1 MAKTKFIWK
10 GSKKELLN
18 ILDFNSDCIENDCSE
33 HCSLMSTDIE
43 EHFESYYSY
52 SYDLKYYGGVR

>member
-1 MAKTKFIWK
+1 MFIWK

-18 ILDFNSDCIENDCSE
+18 ILDFNSYCIENNCAE

-43 EHFESYYSY
+43 EHFQAYYSY
-52 SYDLKYYGGVR
+52 SFDMKYYGGVQ